1 MSRDLDPPADPVLRV
16 LHERIIELFPYGVGK
31 IWMSLK
37 GDNYYNMATV
47 LGYSM
52 PDFDSLMAVTPL
64 ISGRGV
70 DYENFYKHLHV
81 ECVSRNFY
89 NINKKK

>member
-16 LHERIIELFPYGVGK
+16 LHERIIELFPYGLGK

-47 LGYSM
+47 LSYAM
-52 PDFDSLMAVTPL
+52 PDFDSLMTVTPL

-70 DYENFYKHLHV
+70 DYGNFYKHLHV